1 MTQNDA
7 TQGLTLETDVR
18 MPEWGGIEGLTALT
32 KSLAQ
37 AHNNDLVRVHT
48 EESSPQIYESNFCR
62 KTVID
67 SGSEPDVRKELSPCF
82 LGRTKR
88 TVDFNR
94 HSKCLSDLPLIYKP
108 VHS

>member
-18 MPEWGGIEGLTALT
+18 MPEWGGIEGVTALT
-32 KSLAQ
+32 KNLAQ
-37 AHNNDLVRVHT
+37 KHNNDLAH
-48 EESSPQIYESNFCR
+48 EQSSPQIYESNFCR

-82 LGRTKR
+82 LRRTER

-94 HSKCLSDLPLIYKP
+94 HSECLSDLP
-108 VHS
+108 